1 MTVTIYN
8 KTILV
13 TGGAGFIGSNYLN
26 TFVPVYP
33 NYRFIN
39 VDSLTYA
46 ANLKN
51 ITVSE
56 AANYAFAQADIRDN
70 TALLRIFDK
79 FSPTHIINF
88 AAESHVD
95 NSILGPRIFIETNIV
110 GTENLLEC
118 ARTQRIVRFHQIS
131 TDEVYGSLS
140 PDAAPSK
147 EDAPLLPNSPYSA
160 SKASADLLVRSYNK
174 TFGLNTVI
182 TRASN
187 NYGQH
192 QHREKLIPR
201 FITNLLENKKVP
213 VYGEGM
219 NIRDWIHVSDH
230 IQGIDAAFHT
240 GKSGEIYNLG
250 GGKELTNLTITK
262 ELLQLLGKD
271 ETMIEHVTDRLGHD
285 FRYAL
290 DSSKATQELGW
301 TPKKD
306 FSSGLRETVEYYKK
320 ITNV

>member
-1 MTVTIYN
+1 MAYSKI
-8 KTILV
+8 ILV

-26 TFVPVYP
+26 TFVPAYP

-39 VDSLTYA
+39 VDALTYA
-46 ANLKN
+46 ADLKN
-51 ITVSE
+51 ISVSKAE
-56 AANYAFAQADIRDN
+56 NYAFVQADIRDHE
-70 TALLRIFDK
+70 ALIRIFSE

-95 NSILGPRIFIETNIV
+95 NSILGPRIFIETNVV

-118 ARTQRIVRFHQIS
+118 ARTQNVVRFHQIS

-140 PDAAPSK
+140 PDATPTT

-174 TFGLNTVI
+174 TFGLDTVI

-187 NYGQH
+187 NYGPNQH
-192 QHREKLIPR
+192 HEKLIPR
-201 FITNLLENKKVP
+201 FITNLLKGQKVP
-213 VYGEGM
+213 VYGEGK

-230 IQGIDAAFHT
+230 VQGIDAAFHK

-250 GGKELTNLTITK
+250 GGQELTNLSITE
-262 ELLQLLGKD
+262 ELLRFLGKD
-271 ETMIEHVTDRLGHD
+271 EDMIEPAAGQRHHRTPARLRLDRHD
-285 FRYAL
+285 AEVLLPWEDYGA
-290 DSSKATQELGW
+290 A
-301 TPKKD
+301 P
-306 FSSGLRETVEYYKK
+306 
-320 ITNV
+320 

>member
-1 MTVTIYN
+1 MNYSKV
-8 KTILV
+8 ILV

-26 TFVPVYP
+26 TFVPAYP
-33 NYRFIN
+33 SYRFIN
-39 VDSLTYA
+39 VDALTYA
-46 ANLKN
+46 ADLRN
-51 ITVSE
+51 ITISKAE
-56 AANYAFAQADIRDN
+56 NYTFIQADIRDHE
-70 TALLRIFDK
+70 ALLRIFNE

-118 ARTQRIVRFHQIS
+118 ARTHNIVRFHQIS

-140 PDAAPSK
+140 PDAEPTT

-160 SKASADLLVRSYNK
+160 SKAAADLLVRSYHK
-174 TFGLNTVI
+174 TFGLDTVI

-187 NYGQH
+187 NYGPNQH
-192 QHREKLIPR
+192 PEKLIPR
-201 FITNLLENKKVP
+201 FITNLLANKKVP

-230 IQGIDAAFHT
+230 VRGIDTAFHK
-240 GKSGEIYNLG
+240 GQSGEIYNLG
-250 GGKELTNLTITK
+250 GGQELTNLNITK
-262 ELLQLLGKD
+262 EILQLLGKD
-271 ETMIEHVTDRLGHD
+271 EYMIEHVTDRLGHD

-290 DSSKATQELGW
+290 DSSKASRELGW
-301 TPKKD
+301 TSKKD
-306 FSSGLRETVEYYKK
+306 FPTGLKETVEFYKK
-320 ITNV
+320 ITN

>member
-1 MTVTIYN
+1 MNYDKIV
-8 KTILV
+8 LV

-26 TFVPVYP
+26 TFVPAYP

-39 VDSLTYA
+39 VDALTYA
-46 ANLKN
+46 ADLRN

-56 AANYAFAQADIRDN
+56 AKNYAFEQADIRDY

-118 ARTQRIVRFHQIS
+118 ARTQNILRFHQIS
-131 TDEVYGSLS
+131 TDEVYGSLT
-140 PDAAPSK
+140 PDAQPTT
-147 EDAPLLPNSPYSA
+147 EDVSLLPNSPYSA
-160 SKASADLLVRSYNK
+160 SKAAADLLVRSYHK
-174 TFGLNTVI
+174 TFGLDTVI

-187 NYGQH
+187 NYGPN

-213 VYGEGM
+213 VYGEGE

-230 IQGIDAAFHT
+230 VQGIDTAFHK

-250 GGKELTNLTITK
+250 GRQELTNLTITK
-262 ELLQLLGKD
+262 ELLRLLGKNED
-271 ETMIEHVTDRLGHD
+271 MIEHVNDRLGHD

-306 FSSGLRETVEYYKK
+306 FSVGLKETAEYYKK
-320 ITNV
+320 NT